1 MCSIGCRD
9 AALADVPLRA
19 CSLFPLSSV
28 PAGVHSGC
36 PSARRTQKA
45 RSLQR
50 NRHTSSSLG
59 AMSSSDEEEQ
69 PQTLDP
75 RRLPNYINPADVPAL
90 FWDEL
95 PDDEDNV
102 QAAAI
107 KAIIEESTPEE
118 RALSFKVAS

>member
-1 MCSIGCRD
+1 MS
-9 AALADVPLRA
+9 
-19 CSLFPLSSV
+19 
-28 PAGVHSGC
+28 
-36 PSARRTQKA
+36 
-45 RSLQR
+45 
-50 NRHTSSSLG
+50 TSD
-59 AMSSSDEEEQ
+59 SDEE

-75 RRLPNYINPADVPAL
+75 KRLPNYINPNDVPAL

-118 RALSFKVAS
+118 RAESFKASA